1 MEDVTTNLM
10 CVNVSPTG
18 GLLGTA
24 AYTRDL
30 VSTAPLQEGPV
41 RQALPR
47 ASANQ
52 DMRVHNALFRHVTDV
67 EMDVV
72 TMALK
77 VKYAPATLAGSTI
90 SVSRRKKVLI
100 PLTDPARK

>member
-1 MEDVTTNLM
+1 MRPSASVVCRAIMEDVTTNLM

-52 DMRVHNALFRHVTDV
+52 V
-67 EMDVV
+67 
-72 TMALK
+72 
-77 VKYAPATLAGSTI
+77 
-90 SVSRRKKVLI
+90 
-100 PLTDPARK
+100 